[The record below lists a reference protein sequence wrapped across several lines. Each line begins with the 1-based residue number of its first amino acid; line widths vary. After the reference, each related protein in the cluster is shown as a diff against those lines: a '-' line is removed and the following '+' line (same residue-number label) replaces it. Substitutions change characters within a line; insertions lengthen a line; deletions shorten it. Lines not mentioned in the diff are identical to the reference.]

1 MIFSLGT
8 RLDIGQP
15 FIRLPYTFDAE
26 RLADE
31 IDGIADSAWMPHPQ
45 RLAGNSAVALISRD
59 GTDNDDFSGRMQ
71 ETGHLRGCAYL
82 RQVLASFDEVLG
94 RSRLMK
100 LAAGSEVA
108 LHVDFNYHWYSR
120 VRIHIPV
127 VTNPNVT
134 FHCADQKTNMRAGE
148 SWIFNAWRRH
158 RVTNE
163 SDQDR
168 VHLVVDT
175 AGSARFWNM
184 LRNVVSDEQA
194 TQYVPYVAEQIGNI
208 RTEQHNVAAVMA
220 PGEVD
225 ALVGDLIKDFEFN
238 PKNDVAI
245 VNDYRSLLFDFSK
258 DWREIWL
265 QHGDDESAWPMY
277 QSVIDK
283 AYGRMQPDRRAI
295 VTQSNDIG
303 VNPIIVQRI
312 LRSALA
318 DQGDGKS

>member
-1 MIFSLGT
+1 
-8 RLDIGQP
+8 
-15 FIRLPYTFDAE
+15 
-26 RLADE
+26 
-31 IDGIADSAWMPHPQ
+31 
-45 RLAGNSAVALISRD
+45 
-59 GTDNDDFSGRMQ
+59 
-71 ETGHLRGCAYL
+71 
-82 RQVLASFDEVLG
+82 
-94 RSRLMK
+94 MK
-100 LAAGSEVA
+100 LAPGSEVA
-108 LHVDFNYHWYSR
+108 QHVDFNYHWYSR
-120 VRIHIPV
+120 VRIHIPII
-127 VTNPNVT
+127 TKSQVT
-134 FHCADQKTNMRAGE
+134 FFCADQKVNMRAGE

-158 RVTNE
+158 RVSNE

-168 VHLVVDT
+168 IHLVVDT

-184 LRNVVSDEQA
+184 VRKVIAGSQE
-194 TQYVPYVAEQIGNI
+194 TQHFPYVADQIGNI
-208 RTEQHNVAAVMA
+208 RTEQHNIAAVMA

-225 ALVGDLIKDFEFN
+225 ALVSDLIKDFEFN

-245 VNDYRSLLFDFSK
+245 VNSYRSLLFDFSK

-265 QHGDDESAWPMY
+265 QHGDEKSAWPLY

-283 AYGRMQPDRRAI
+283 AHERMQPDRRAI